1 MADIFTYDAVLF
13 DLFGTLVDD
22 EAKAFAG
29 ARECLRALQASPW
42 AIVTSCGTSFA
53 RGLIAHAQLPA
64 PPVLV
69 SADDIVHNKP
79 APDGY
84 LCAARRLGVDPKR
97 ALVVEDT
104 LQGIAAAREA
114 GMDVVAVL
122 RGRRSGFEKSATFV
136 IETIAQLRLRPS
148 DGVLEFS
155 YET

>member
-22 EAKAFAG
+22 EAKPFAG
-29 ARECLRALQASPW
+29 AQECLRAVEASPW

-53 RGLIAHAQLPA
+53 RRLIAHAGLPA
-64 PPVLV
+64 PRVLV
-69 SADDIVHNKP
+69 TADDVAHNKP

-84 LCAARRLGVDPKR
+84 LCAASRLGVDPKR
-97 ALVVEDT
+97 SLVVEDS

-122 RGRRSGFEKSATFV
+122 RGRRFGFEKSATF
-136 IETIAQLRLRPS
+136 ILETIADLRLRPS
-148 DGVLEFS
+148 DGALEFS
-155 YET
+155 YGK